1 MAAAGLETW
10 NLSIIRTLAPTIAII
25 SVYCITG
32 VIGNATVLV
41 IYWKKMISG
50 KGRFFVPILA
60 FVDFLA
66 SLVLSA
72 CILIRLCLNV
82 IFFSDIM
89 CKSLYFTICWIVS
102 VSIFIVLA
110 IAFDRYRMVCQIEKT
125 PLTERQKWIIVKT
138 IVVITAILNCPVFA
152 TSGVVLLQTPSTYNS
167 TIQGS
172 VCVFSKHSSPTF
184 DVIHSLIVGCGTI
197 GIFVY
202 VMYVNLKIS
211 YVIFTKIRRSAK
223 FVHPSKQAKI
233 KENHSSEDIN
243 CAVKLGSHLKQ
254 HTRTERTNPT
264 AEEIK
269 DNEHMS
275 FNIGFQNTGIDSKK
289 DCIEKRNLD
298 SSSEIEQKEQ
308 PQNTLMLTS
317 RSRLNRNDNPHQEVL
332 PLAVTRHQSISIH
345 VMFIVMFLIMVLAYI
360 PSLVVAIIVYN
371 NLQDNSW
378 WVHKEESD
386 LKVNMFLLL
395 KTTYL
400 ISSAANPYIYSL
412 FDKKFQAAL
421 KGFVRCQHSVNQ

>member
-1 MAAAGLETW
+1 M
-10 NLSIIRTLAPTIAII
+10 
-25 SVYCITG
+25 
-32 VIGNATVLV
+32 
-41 IYWKKMISG
+41 
-50 KGRFFVPILA
+50 
-60 FVDFLA
+60 
-66 SLVLSA
+66 
-72 CILIRLCLNV
+72 
-82 IFFSDIM
+82 
-89 CKSLYFTICWIVS
+89 
-102 VSIFIVLA
+102 
-110 IAFDRYRMVCQIEKT
+110 
-125 PLTERQKWIIVKT
+125 
-138 IVVITAILNCPVFA
+138 
-152 TSGVVLLQTPSTYNS
+152 
-167 TIQGS
+167 
-172 VCVFSKHSSPTF
+172 
-184 DVIHSLIVGCGTI
+184 
-197 GIFVY
+197 
-202 VMYVNLKIS
+202 
-211 YVIFTKIRRSAK
+211 
-223 FVHPSKQAKI
+223 HPSKQARI

-269 DNEHMS
+269 GNEHMS
-275 FNIGFQNTGIDSKK
+275 FNIGFQNTGIDSKM
-289 DCIEKRNLD
+289 DDIEKRNLN
-298 SSSEIEQKEQ
+298 SSSEFEQKEQ

-378 WVHKEESD
+378 WVHEEESD

>member
-1 MAAAGLETW
+1 M
-10 NLSIIRTLAPTIAII
+10 
-25 SVYCITG
+25 
-32 VIGNATVLV
+32 
-41 IYWKKMISG
+41 
-50 KGRFFVPILA
+50 
-60 FVDFLA
+60 
-66 SLVLSA
+66 
-72 CILIRLCLNV
+72 
-82 IFFSDIM
+82 
-89 CKSLYFTICWIVS
+89 
-102 VSIFIVLA
+102 
-110 IAFDRYRMVCQIEKT
+110 
-125 PLTERQKWIIVKT
+125 
-138 IVVITAILNCPVFA
+138 
-152 TSGVVLLQTPSTYNS
+152 
-167 TIQGS
+167 
-172 VCVFSKHSSPTF
+172 
-184 DVIHSLIVGCGTI
+184 GCGSI

-211 YVIFTKIRRSAK
+211 YVICTKIRRSAK
-223 FVHPSKQAKI
+223 FVHPSKQTKI

-269 DNEHMS
+269 GNEHMS
-275 FNIGFQNTGIDSKK
+275 FNIGFQNTGIDSKV
-289 DCIEKRNLD
+289 DDIEKRNLD
-298 SSSEIEQKEQ
+298 SSSEFEQKEQ